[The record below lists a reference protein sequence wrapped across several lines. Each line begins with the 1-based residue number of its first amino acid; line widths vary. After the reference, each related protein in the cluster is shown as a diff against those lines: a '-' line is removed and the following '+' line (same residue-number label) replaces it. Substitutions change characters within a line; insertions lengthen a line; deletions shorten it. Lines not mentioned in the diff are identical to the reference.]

1 MKQSSTLDQILQQ
14 LETET
19 GISFCVKDSILDE
32 AETVAKIRDML
43 SFYQTRD
50 NRNLF
55 LCRFL
60 LGQLS
65 AEEIQNNL
73 QHFCIENE
81 VPRILFL
88 LESRQPY
95 DPTVISVLSNLYAAG
110 ADMIVEMDTTH
121 IVILRQLKRIPSTET
136 IQQMAFHLI
145 DTLETEAMASFCVS
159 YDNCCSHVYDLPAC
173 YQNLHAAMKIGTIFY
188 SSQRIFSY
196 GNLGLG
202 KLLYHLPKE
211 ICQNYLKD
219 NFGSLNY
226 KELDDE
232 TLHIIHTFFDSGLN
246 IAESARKLYMH
257 RNTLVYRLDKI
268 EKLLGLDIRKFED
281 AITCK
286 VGMMLETYLI
296 SQETT

>member
-1 MKQSSTLDQILQQ
+1 MKPSSKLDQILQQ

-19 GISFCVKDSILDE
+19 GISFCVKDSMLDE
-32 AETVAKIRDML
+32 AETIAKIKDML

-65 AEEIQNNL
+65 SEEIQNGL
-73 QHFCIENE
+73 QHFCIENNA
-81 VPRILFL
+81 PRILFL

-110 ADMIVEMDTTH
+110 ADMVVETDTTH
-121 IVILRQLKRIPSTET
+121 IVILRQLKHIPSREA

-159 YDNCCSHVYDLPAC
+159 YDDCCAQVYDLPAC
-173 YQNLHAAMKIGTIFY
+173 YQNLHAAMQIGTIFY
-188 SSQRIFSY
+188 SSQRIFCY

-219 NFGSLNY
+219 NFGSLDY
-226 KELDDE
+226 KELDEE

-246 IAESARKLYMH
+246 IAESSRKLFMH
-257 RNTLVYRLDKI
+257 RNTLVYRLEKI

-286 VGMMLETYLI
+286 IGMMLETYLR
-296 SQETT
+296 SQETS